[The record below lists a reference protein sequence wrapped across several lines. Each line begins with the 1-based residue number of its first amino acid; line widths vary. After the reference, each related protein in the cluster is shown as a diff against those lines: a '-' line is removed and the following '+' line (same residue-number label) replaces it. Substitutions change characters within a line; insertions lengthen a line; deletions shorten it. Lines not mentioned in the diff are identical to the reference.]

1 MKILTA
7 QINVTIG
14 DISGNTQKI
23 LESIQ
28 VAKQNGCDII
38 ITPEM
43 AIPGYLPEDFL
54 LLSDF
59 IDKTEEALETLKL
72 ASSGI
77 TLVVG
82 TVRRNPNAG
91 GKPLFN
97 TAAVLHDGNL
107 IGFQDKMLLPT
118 YDIFVERRYFEP
130 GHQSMIWQI
139 GETRIGISIC
149 EDIWGHSQEIATYKK
164 DPIANLSGQ
173 STDIHLN
180 LSSSPFH
187 ADKVTSRL
195 AVCRAVAATLNCPV
209 VYCNQVGGNDSII
222 FDGRS
227 MLVSAKGDLTYMA
240 KAFCED
246 NAIMNTT
253 SSHIETLIT
262 DPLKDLKNALV
273 LGLRDYFF
281 KQGFKKAC
289 LGISGG
295 IDSSLVACLAV
306 EALGKENVLGVAMPS
321 RYSSDASLTDAKEL
335 TKRLDIPLSVI
346 PIEGPFESFLTLLH
360 PEFLEKG
367 TDITEENLQARI
379 RGVIL
384 MALSNKHGYI
394 VLSTGNKSELA
405 LGYSTLY
412 GDMCG
417 GLAVISDLTKEQVYA
432 LCHYI
437 NSVSDSIP
445 ENIFTKAPSAE
456 LRLNQKDSD
465 SLPDYPTVD
474 LFLKSYIELGQTP
487 DEIIQ
492 NTSIAPEIVHDL
504 VRRVH
509 KNEFKRRQSPL
520 GLRVSE
526 KAFSIGRR
534 FPIVQRWVK

>member
-14 DISGNTQKI
+14 DISGNTNKI
-23 LESIQ
+23 LESLEI
-28 VAKQNGCDII
+28 AKQSGCDMM

-54 LLSDF
+54 LQSDF
-59 IDKTEEALETLKL
+59 IAKIEEALEQLTA
-72 ASSGI
+72 ASTGI

-82 TVRRNPNAG
+82 TIRKNPNAG
-91 GKPLFN
+91 GKPLYN
-97 TAAVLHDGNL
+97 TAAVLHDGKL
-107 IGFQDKMLLPT
+107 LGFQDKMLLPT
-118 YDIFVERRYFEP
+118 YDIFIERRYFEP
-130 GHQSMIWQI
+130 GHQSVIWQI
-139 GETRIGISIC
+139 GENRIGISIC
-149 EDIWGHSQEIATYKK
+149 EDIWGHSQHVGSYKK

-173 STDIHLN
+173 SSTIHIN
-180 LSSSPFH
+180 LSASPFH
-187 ADKVTSRL
+187 ADKVASRI
-195 AVCRAVAATLNCPV
+195 AVCRAVAETLNCPV
-209 VYCNQVGGNDSII
+209 VYCNQVGGNDSLI

-227 MLVSAKGDLTYMA
+227 MMVNAKGELTCMG
-240 KAFCED
+240 KAFSED
-246 NAIMNTT
+246 NAIMDTT
-253 SSHIETLIT
+253 STL
-262 DPLKDLKNALV
+262 PLNLTINPLSDLKSALV

-289 LGISGG
+289 LGLSGG
-295 IDSSLVACLAV
+295 IDSALVACLAV

-321 RYSSDASLTDAKEL
+321 RYSSEGSLTDAKDL
-335 TKRLDIPLSVI
+335 AKRLDIPLSI
-346 PIEGPFESFLTLLH
+346 LPIEGPFESFLNLLH
-360 PEFLEKG
+360 PEFLGKG
-367 TDITEENLQARI
+367 ADVTEENLQARI

-394 VLSTGNKSELA
+394 LLSTGNKSELA

-432 LCHYI
+432 LCRYI
-437 NSVSDSIP
+437 NSIHDCIP
-445 ENIFTKAPSAE
+445 ENTLTKAPSAE
-456 LRLNQKDSD
+456 LKPDQKDSD

-492 NTSIAPEIVHDL
+492 NTPIAPEIVHDL

-526 KAFSIGRR
+526 KAFSVGRR